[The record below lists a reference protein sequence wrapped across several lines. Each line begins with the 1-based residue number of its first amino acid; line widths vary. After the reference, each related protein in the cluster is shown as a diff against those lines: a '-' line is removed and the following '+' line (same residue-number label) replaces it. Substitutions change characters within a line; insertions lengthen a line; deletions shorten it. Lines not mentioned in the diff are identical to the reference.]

1 MSCNYYNVYDDGSYI
16 PSYCTYDSSIERR
29 RPGHCDRLT
38 WKFVSAESSQDG
50 AARYLHGINLC
61 QVLDMVSG
69 NHNHGVGWRLITY
82 EMLREK
88 VSLRIVGARIA
99 ILGVEAPPEEIL
111 RFRTILLS
119 ARF

>member
-1 MSCNYYNVYDDGSYI
+1 
-16 PSYCTYDSSIERR
+16 
-29 RPGHCDRLT
+29 
-38 WKFVSAESSQDG
+38 
-50 AARYLHGINLC
+50 
-61 QVLDMVSG
+61 MVSG
-69 NHNHGVGWRLITY
+69 NYNHGVGWRLITY

-111 RFRTILLS
+111 RFCTILLS

>member
-1 MSCNYYNVYDDGSYI
+1 
-16 PSYCTYDSSIERR
+16 
-29 RPGHCDRLT
+29 
-38 WKFVSAESSQDG
+38 
-50 AARYLHGINLC
+50 
-61 QVLDMVSG
+61 MVSG
-69 NHNHGVGWRLITY
+69 NYNHGVGWRLITY

>member
-1 MSCNYYNVYDDGSYI
+1 
-16 PSYCTYDSSIERR
+16 
-29 RPGHCDRLT
+29 
-38 WKFVSAESSQDG
+38 
-50 AARYLHGINLC
+50 
-61 QVLDMVSG
+61 MVSG
-69 NHNHGVGWRLITY
+69 NYNHGVGWRLITH

-88 VSLRIVGARIA
+88 VRLRIVGARIA